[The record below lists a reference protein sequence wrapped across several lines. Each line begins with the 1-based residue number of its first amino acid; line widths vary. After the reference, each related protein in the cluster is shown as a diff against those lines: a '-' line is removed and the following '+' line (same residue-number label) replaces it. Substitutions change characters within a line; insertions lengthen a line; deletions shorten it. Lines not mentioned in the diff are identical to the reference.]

1 MRVGHGSDTGDGM
14 ADPQS
19 DDILIR
25 HVAARDE
32 QSFRVLMQRHMPRA
46 IRLAQRIV
54 NNAAEADDIGQEAFM
69 RVWNHAADF
78 DPERARFTTWLYRI
92 VVNLSVDRARQP
104 RLRPIEEAASVAAAS
119 SAPVDAMIVREQEML
134 LKDAVAA
141 LPERQRAAIA
151 LFHAEG
157 LSGREAANAM
167 GLSEKAFESLL
178 TRARQSL
185 RQKFEQNELCGR
197 RDV

>member
-1 MRVGHGSDTGDGM
+1 
-14 ADPQS
+14 
-19 DDILIR
+19 
-25 HVAARDE
+25 
-32 QSFRVLMQRHMPRA
+32 
-46 IRLAQRIV
+46 
-54 NNAAEADDIGQEAFM
+54 M

-119 SAPVDAMIVREQEML
+119 PAPIDVMIVREQEML
-134 LKDAVAA
+134 LKDAVAV

-151 LFHAEG
+151 LFHVEG

-185 RQKFEQNELCGR
+185 RQKFEQNGLCGR
-197 RDV
+197 RDA